1 MQMLQ
6 FVAMM
11 VHGFQLL
18 LYDDCGFPRQ
28 FAYYIASHGVLFFI
42 LFVHFY
48 INAYLAPDKKARL
61 KRE

>member
-1 MQMLQ
+1 MQMVQ
-6 FVAMM
+6 FVTFI

-18 LYDDCGFPRQ
+18 LYDDCGFPWQ
-28 FAYYIASHGVLFFI
+28 FAYYIAMHGVMYFI

-48 INAYLAPDKKARL
+48 INAYPTNKKARM